1 MDITLSY
8 SAYFITGLI
17 VFLLIGKIIIVNLGR
32 KIRYD
37 FFSFFWF
44 SNYHI
49 INSSSKESEKKR
61 ELMNRL
67 SIVIL
72 ILVLIQLFISLI
84 AIYEPGN

>member
-1 MDITLSY
+1 MDIILSY
-8 SAYFITGLI
+8 SVHFITGLI
-17 VFLLIGKIIIVNLGR
+17 IFLLIGKIIILNSGR
-32 KIRYD
+32 KIRCD

-49 INSSSKESEKKR
+49 INSSTKESEKKR

-72 ILVLIQLFISLI
+72 ILILFQLFISVI
-84 AIYEPGN
+84 AIYELGN